1 MRNVHE
7 FAVETGRIDLDY
19 SLLFFCVTREI
30 CFYFSS
36 DCSYNFRP
44 FGVIAVIMRTKQ
56 KVRAKE
62 YVYEDGLLLPQNK

>member
-1 MRNVHE
+1 MC
-7 FAVETGRIDLDY
+7 T
-19 SLLFFCVTREI
+19 SLLLKQGVLTLTIVVCYFFCVTREI

-62 YVYEDGLLLPQNK
+62 YVDEDGLLLLQNK